1 MMRVRP
7 FKYCWLY
14 GVALLCCQTVLA
26 ATVYKTVD
34 ENGVVSFSDTK
45 PADDTPVE
53 TVVIDAQVP
62 QDSALAQQRL
72 QDMRET
78 TDRMATDR
86 MAREKHRA
94 ELRKLQAQTL
104 PQQQPAYQAF
114 DDPLYTGF
122 SSSGYSRYYK
132 YPARRPW
139 RRGYKPRPEHPIARP
154 PLQRPGRP
162 WGQDYHT
169 QFRRSFPGNK
179 YPPPVTQRSHR
190 PTVRA
195 VSRN

>member
-1 MMRVRP
+1 MTRIRL
-7 FKYCWLY
+7 FQYSWLL
-14 GVALLCCQTVLA
+14 GLTLLCCLPGQA

-34 ENGVVSFSDTK
+34 DNGVVSFSDTR
-45 PADDTPVE
+45 PPDNTPVE
-53 TVVIDAQVP
+53 TVEIDAQAP

-94 ELRKLQAQTL
+94 ELRKLQAQT
-104 PQQQPAYQAF
+104 PPRQPAYQTY
-114 DDPLYTGF
+114 DDPLYTGY
-122 SSSGYSRYYK
+122 SSSGYSRYYN

-139 RRGYKPRPEHPIARP
+139 RPGYRPRPEQPIARP
-154 PLQRPGRP
+154 PLRRPGRS

-179 YPPPVTQRSHR
+179 YPPPGIQRSHHS
-190 PTVRA
+190 TVRA
-195 VSRN
+195 ATRH

>member
-1 MMRVRP
+1 MKRIRP
-7 FKYCWLY
+7 FTYSWLS
-14 GVALLCCQTVLA
+14 GLTLLCCFPGQA

-34 ENGVVSFSDTK
+34 DNGVVSYSDTR
-45 PADDTPVE
+45 PPEDIPVE
-53 TVVIDAQVP
+53 TVEIATQAP

-94 ELRKLQAQTL
+94 ELRKLQAQTP
-104 PQQQPAYQAF
+104 PQQQPAYQGYY
-114 DDPLYTGF
+114 DPLYTGF
-122 SSSGYSRYYK
+122 SSSGYYN

-139 RRGYKPRPEHPIARP
+139 RRGYKPRPEQPVARP
-154 PLQRPGRP
+154 PLRRPGRA

-179 YPPPVTQRSHR
+179 YPPPGIQSSHR
-190 PTVRA
+190 STVRA
-195 VSRN
+195 VTRH